1 MSLPLGPPAPTT
13 SSDNTSTRPWSQ
25 SALTHTKADWE
36 AMHPELERLYVMER
50 RKLHEIMRYMETKH
64 GFKAT
69 TQMYKKRFAKWGFQ
83 KNKKRWATADPALS
97 VLNLAC
103 GDTDV
108 KFMFLSSVRIWSD
121 AFYEEPHRHLLPVA
135 PTIEANEINF
145 AFKMII
151 ELLDRGY
158 GELAGRVARKA
169 FLLIEDLL
177 TIDGPALIW
186 NLLDLMHNMVVS
198 HLSAGTDAAMQQ
210 QQHTTRLFQMLL
222 VHLDGLV
229 GSRFKVPETHPLST
243 ILRLLKRLAAEGK
256 TTQKDGGETHYPINP
271 HTATLLEQAWGLN
284 AKLIFDNFD
293 PSLLHVYWYLGW
305 DSCSINLPPHV
316 VNVILERLGQLGLDH
331 GEFSSRL
338 AVSGEQEKRIVT
350 PAVRRYLQ
358 SEAKWDAE
366 DPPHMRHFLPLVP
379 ACHTH
384 GPRNLVSQLTS
395 SILNGLREYGKQV
408 PLGISGAIDEQ
419 GKPIRVCELLRSTT
433 DQTAL
438 LGTLAGLLATKVLAE
453 VEIGQQPPAGD
464 TWDCPLDH
472 LPGSAASPSRTDNA
486 ATTNENAAQPERKTS
501 PIDRERVQLKI
512 QAMTTAWA
520 IRISMTR
527 DDNNHGYKSKT
538 RAYRLAK
545 DNTTSTEPDKPD
557 DGPPSPQRL
566 GNAERIKHLRKLIA
580 LQEEARGKVNLHVV
594 REVWALEDELKA
606 LGETAQAKET
616 NREWR
621 RRLEAYLGDIPVQ
634 QA

>member
-13 SSDNTSTRPWSQ
+13 SSYNTSTRPWTQ

-50 RKLHEIMRYMETKH
+50 RKLHEIMRFMETKH

-103 GDTDV
+103 GETDV
-108 KFMFLSSVRIWSD
+108 KFMFLSSVRTWSD
-121 AFYEEPHRHLLPVA
+121 AFYEDPHKHRAPVA

-169 FLLIEDLL
+169 FLLIEKIL
-177 TIDGPALIW
+177 TVDGPALVW
-186 NLLDLMHNMVVS
+186 NLLDVMHNMVVS
-198 HLSAGTDAAMQQ
+198 HLSGANPAMQQ
-210 QQHTTRLFQMLL
+210 QTTQLFQMLL
-222 VHLDGLV
+222 AHLDALV
-229 GSRFKVPETHPLST
+229 VNRFKIPEAHPLPT
-243 ILRLLKRLAAEGK
+243 LLRLLKRLATESK
-256 TTQKDGGETHYPINP
+256 TTKDGATHYPINP

-293 PSLLHVYWYLGW
+293 PSLLHVYWYLSW
-305 DSCSINLPPHV
+305 DTCSISLPTHV
-316 VNVILERLGQLGLDH
+316 MHMIYDRLRQMGLDH
-331 GEFSSRL
+331 GRPTSPDTEN
-338 AVSGEQEKRIVT
+338 RIVT
-350 PAVRRYLQ
+350 PAVLRYLQ
-358 SEAKWDAE
+358 SEASLDSE
-366 DPPHMRHFLPLVP
+366 NIPHTRHLLPLVP
-379 ACHTH
+379 PCALTFEKKKNET
-384 GPRNLVSQLTS
+384 GSLVSQLGNN
-395 SILNGLREYGKQV
+395 ILHGLREYGKQV
-408 PLGISGAIDEQ
+408 PLGISEALGGQ
-419 GKPIRVCELLRSTT
+419 GKPIKVCELLRSTT

-438 LGTLAGLLATKVLAE
+438 LGTLAAMLATKVLAE
-453 VEIGQQPPAGD
+453 YEFGQQPTGN
-464 TWDCPLDH
+464 TNLDR
-472 LPGSAASPSRTDNA
+472 AAAQTLTDNS
-486 ATTNENAAQPERKTS
+486 PERNIQPVPMTP
-501 PIDRERVQLKI
+501 PIHAERVQAKI

-520 IRISMTR
+520 IRISMNR
-527 DDNNHGYKSKT
+527 DADLGSKSKP
-538 RAYRLAK
+538 YSS
-545 DNTTSTEPDKPD
+545 TSTKANTANADNQD
-557 DGPPSPQRL
+557 SGTANHQRIST
-566 GNAERIKHLRKLIA
+566 AERIQRHRKLIA
-580 LQEEARGKVNLHVV
+580 LQEQARGKVNLHVV
-594 REVWALEDELKA
+594 REMWALEDELKA

-621 RRLEAYLGDIPVQ
+621 RRLEVYLGDIPIQ